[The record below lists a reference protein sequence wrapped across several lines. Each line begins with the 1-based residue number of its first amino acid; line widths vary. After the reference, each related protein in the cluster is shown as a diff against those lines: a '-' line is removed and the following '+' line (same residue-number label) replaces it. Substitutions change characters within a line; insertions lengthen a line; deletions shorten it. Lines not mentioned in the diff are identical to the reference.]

1 MRLSDSQTMRLLDR
15 QTKEDCG
22 KMKDIVAGCFSF
34 QKTNTLER
42 SRPDSYRDR
51 DYENTHT

>member
-1 MRLSDSQTMRLLDR
+1 MRQADR

-34 QKTNTLER
+34 QKTTTLAR
-42 SRPDSYRDR
+42 VRVFLTCFSRHP
-51 DYENTHT
+51 